1 MNETENLFKEV
12 MERIGFPVE
21 KSSTKEDMYDHIDF
35 FSNDRKYSFD
45 IKDEKKFS
53 RKDKYTDS
61 NIIWLEVQNVRGDKG
76 WLRGK
81 ATHIVLKSEN
91 EFLFISR
98 SKLLEFSFSFIEGT
112 ETQLNK
118 EYRKWFSRRNRKDII
133 SYVYKKDIEHLIER
147 KIKIN
152 LENTK

>member
-81 ATHIVLKSEN
+81 ATHIVMRSSN

-98 SKLLEFSFSFIEGT
+98 VKLLNFTLSFIEKSD
-112 ETQLNK
+112 NSYK
-118 EYRKWFSRRNRKDII
+118 EYKKWFNRRGTQDLIA
-133 SYVYKKDIEHLIER
+133 YVYKKDIEHLIER
-147 KIKIN
+147 KVKIN